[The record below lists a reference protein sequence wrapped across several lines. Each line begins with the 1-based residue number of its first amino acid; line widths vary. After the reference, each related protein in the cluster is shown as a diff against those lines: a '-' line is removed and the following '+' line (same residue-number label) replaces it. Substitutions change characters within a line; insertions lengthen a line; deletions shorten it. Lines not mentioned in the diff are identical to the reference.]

1 MSGAIVGL
9 GYLVLLCTIGVE
21 SRKSSKRDCFE
32 YEAISCRAHSAS
44 VSDFGG
50 VGDGTTVNTQ
60 AFRAAIDHL
69 SQFSSE
75 GGSLLYVPPGRWL
88 TGSFNLTSYFT
99 LYLDKD
105 AVLLGSQV
113 KISQV
118 SL

>member
-1 MSGAIVGL
+1 MIRVRVVL
-9 GYLVLLCTIGVE
+9 VYLVLLCTIGVE
-21 SRKSSKRDCFE
+21 SRKSSKWDCFE
-32 YEAISCRAHSAS
+32 YAAVSCRAHSAS

-50 VGDGTTVNTQ
+50 VGDGTTVNTE
-60 AFRAAIDHL
+60 AFQAAIDHL

-75 GGSLLYVPPGRWL
+75 GGSLLYVPPGRWS

-113 KISQV
+113 RICQV
-118 SL
+118 S